1 MLHTNYM
8 YIQYIVYMY
17 SIVHLYMCVHV
28 YVHIRQIV
36 YLDIMHI
43 DTKEL
48 CVNRL
53 SISTVSHIPA
63 MAPSVEVGEL
73 VVD

>member
-8 YIQYIVYMY
+8 YVQYIVCMY
-17 SIVHLYMCVHV
+17 SIVHLHVHV
-28 YVHIRQIV
+28 CTCVCTHRQRV

-43 DTKEL
+43 GTKEL

-63 MAPSVEVGEL
+63 TAPSVEVGEL
-73 VVD
+73 VD

>member
-1 MLHTNYM
+1 
-8 YIQYIVYMY
+8 MY
-17 SIVHLYMCVHV
+17 SIVHLHVHV
-28 YVHIRQIV
+28 CTCVRTHRQRV

-53 SISTVSHIPA
+53 SISTVSHIPV
-63 MAPSVEVGEL
+63 MALSIEVEEL
-73 VVD
+73 VD